1 MEVNAGI
8 RVCLVLWEKLNCI
21 DICRNYNFSRMLIL
35 SQSLCCFIGKEIIIA
50 KPTLLWIENTD
61 GGLQNLRIKANSL
74 RMPLQTFIQTMDLP
88 CYSWFSFM
96 VLFYHSCF
104 SLINLFLPIKHS
116 MNYFIFKLFAYFIF
130 KFFAYYKETKAH
142 KGT

>member
-1 MEVNAGI
+1 
-8 RVCLVLWEKLNCI
+8 
-21 DICRNYNFSRMLIL
+21 MLLL
-35 SQSLCCFIGKEIIIA
+35 SQSLCCFIGEEIIIA
-50 KPTLLWIENTD
+50 KPTLPWIENTGTD

-116 MNYFIFKLFAYFIF
+116 MNYFIFKLFACFIF

>member
-1 MEVNAGI
+1 
-8 RVCLVLWEKLNCI
+8 
-21 DICRNYNFSRMLIL
+21 MLIL

-50 KPTLLWIENTD
+50 KPTLPWIENTD

-116 MNYFIFKLFAYFIF
+116 MNYFIFKLFACFIF